1 MLSLATA
8 AAMAAPTSEGWY
20 GAGAQFGAASSLTP
34 SSHMR
39 GMPPP
44 LAMPTASD
52 LPSAS
57 TQGWSGLKKDKED
70 VEPMSCGMLYYVHVP
85 KTGGS
90 TVFDRLQKVG
100 WGYNRLYW
108 GDDGPAEENKWVAN
122 PNRWKNSSGWKWAQ
136 KMLATKKP
144 KIILEA
150 HHGAP
155 GLEYMVNN
163 VLGDVACALKAKGC
177 QLRVVTVLR
186 SPVERMA
193 STLTFNEHGMPNKTR
208 ADSLLAQGADEQTRY
223 LLKGHVKQW
232 TNPTWHTLPS
242 PKSIDEEVV
251 SRAQNALSYAY
262 LVGNSRRLDEFMGQV
277 YTLLGVDKP
286 ADEPKA
292 LNITPDD
299 AEVPKELKGDLWRA
313 TQSDRSLFSSW
324 MGVAKR
330 PRPFKDLCKAKQQA
344 TQQAT
349 PSPSPTAA
357 SAQAG
362 KAEADAPA
370 PTLRWSLANKTE
382 CPAGQRN
389 AAEDECLPAAQEA
402 AASVGLELQGPMRW
416 VNDGPSTVVPSGCS
430 YSRVSKSA
438 LFNYNLAGAK
448 QVKGTPHHDAAYPLV
463 CIDDPEFAAVSVIR
477 NGDEKAQRSAQGKGQ
492 SCGGCLRK
500 QCVRTLFS
508 DPAACLSCSR
518 EQCATPVCM
527 PEARH
532 QHCGAKDLKATH
544 DWPRLARASPSPLPK
559 PITGTHAVAADGCKS
574 VNEAVSDYWCQTNCW
589 TWETAGDV
597 RGGPSNGGQC
607 PATMCKCDEKQ
618 EKKAHAQKE
627 ADSNPVTSSPE
638 PAQDSEKDGEQAG
651 GEQAGGEQAGE
662 TVCKSL
668 VASATDEWCD
678 ENCASDPTAQWC
690 APACNCPGAVK
701 TETEPSLNLGF
712 ARHASANH
720 GMTEGVDP
728 GVLEWIGDEELPPPE
743 ENPQTAHTFMP
754 SMYTNPYLE
763 KLEKARANG
772 EPDPSPLPT
781 AATAAEAKAEA
792 EKEEYLTPKDA
803 TTCVSNN
810 PRSIDSWCRDMCG
823 AGVCTA
829 EMCVCDGEAG
839 AEAGADADSS
849 PSPAPAPAAAAA
861 AAAATA
867 AANAAAANGV
877 ADAAQEAQ
885 KLAAANKA
893 RQAAKELA
901 ATAAAAVAA
910 AAAAEA
916 EADKLEGVTAIKPM
930 EMTRLESE
938 PADEGTHG
946 MTKGV
951 DESVLEWI
959 GDEELPPP
967 EENPQTAHTFMPSM
981 YSNPYLEKLEK
992 ARANGEPDPSPL
1004 PTHNPNEAD
1013 TEEYLTPKDVATCVS
1028 NNPRSIDSWCRDMCG
1043 AGVCTAEMCV
1053 CDGEDAAANGT
1064 KATDLLWVPQV
1075 PSSAQAVDLDDF
1087 GESYPDRNVRDDVPS
1102 DVPVEVIG
1110 PEMPV
1115 EEPMSQWD
1123 KSLAG
1128 DVPVGIVADASP
1140 SPRPLSDFDSWHGDI
1155 FEQQSDE
1162 QRAAEQAEQ
1171 APEPSP
1177 APVASPTPKKPKA
1190 LDTSAGPL
1198 GGGMPS
1204 GIPKP
1209 VIADETFVTPIDP
1222 RTCVSMSESATD
1234 DWCVDACDAGMC
1246 SAQMCKCDEDASIV
1260 LAQRE
1265 PLAKGQLPPNA
1276 EPSHMHTGSYESL
1289 TRRTANFIAPSSKSP
1304 NQQQAVREVAL
1315 VTGPAQAAAA
1325 HLDTPNVD
1333 ILD

>member
-781 AATAAEAKAEA
+781 
-792 EKEEYLTPKDA
+792 
-803 TTCVSNN
+803 
-810 PRSIDSWCRDMCG
+810 
-823 AGVCTA
+823 
-829 EMCVCDGEAG
+829 
-839 AEAGADADSS
+839 
-849 PSPAPAPAAAAA
+849 
-861 AAAATA
+861 
-867 AANAAAANGV
+867 
-877 ADAAQEAQ
+877 
-885 KLAAANKA
+885 
-893 RQAAKELA
+893 
-901 ATAAAAVAA
+901 
-910 AAAAEA
+910 
-916 EADKLEGVTAIKPM
+916 
-930 EMTRLESE
+930 
-938 PADEGTHG
+938 
-946 MTKGV
+946 
-951 DESVLEWI
+951 
-959 GDEELPPP
+959 
-967 EENPQTAHTFMPSM
+967 
-981 YSNPYLEKLEK
+981 
-992 ARANGEPDPSPL
+992 
-1004 PTHNPNEAD
+1004 HNPNEAD

>member
-781 AATAAEAKAEA
+781 
-792 EKEEYLTPKDA
+792 
-803 TTCVSNN
+803 
-810 PRSIDSWCRDMCG
+810 
-823 AGVCTA
+823 
-829 EMCVCDGEAG
+829 
-839 AEAGADADSS
+839 
-849 PSPAPAPAAAAA
+849 
-861 AAAATA
+861 
-867 AANAAAANGV
+867 
-877 ADAAQEAQ
+877 
-885 KLAAANKA
+885 
-893 RQAAKELA
+893 
-901 ATAAAAVAA
+901 
-910 AAAAEA
+910 
-916 EADKLEGVTAIKPM
+916 
-930 EMTRLESE
+930 
-938 PADEGTHG
+938 
-946 MTKGV
+946 
-951 DESVLEWI
+951 
-959 GDEELPPP
+959 
-967 EENPQTAHTFMPSM
+967 
-981 YSNPYLEKLEK
+981 
-992 ARANGEPDPSPL
+992 
-1004 PTHNPNEAD
+1004 HNPNEAD

-1190 LDTSAGPL
+1190 LDAVLFSYLDDDTGTMDT
-1198 GGGMPS
+1198 GHTVHS
-1204 GIPKP
+1204 GCP
-1209 VIADETFVTPIDP
+1209 VIDGEKWVMTLWMRRGV
-1222 RTCVSMSESATD
+1222 R
-1234 DWCVDACDAGMC
+1234 AGE
-1246 SAQMCKCDEDASIV
+1246 QLTRGEERRDEDAGGDTRKEQIGRASC
-1260 LAQRE
+1260 RE
-1265 PLAKGQLPPNA
+1265 
-1276 EPSHMHTGSYESL
+1276 
-1289 TRRTANFIAPSSKSP
+1289 R
-1304 NQQQAVREVAL
+1304 V
-1315 VTGPAQAAAA
+1315 
-1325 HLDTPNVD
+1325 
-1333 ILD
+1333 